1 MLLAAGYIFY
11 GFWSVKFLSLILFST
26 IVDFQFGKLIAGT
39 PKNNE
44 IRRKR
49 LLIVS
54 ICINLGL
61 LGFFKYYDFFATSLI
76 DLFSLFAINLSL
88 PLLQVV
94 LPVGLSF
101 YTFQSMTYTIDIYR
115 GKLEPAQRF
124 FDYAL
129 VVAFFPQLVAGP
141 IERAAR
147 LLPQMT
153 SKRIISWDKTKLGL
167 WLIAVGL
174 FKKAVIAD
182 NLSIIA
188 NDVFNNINA
197 HNGLNTLAGIYA
209 FAFQIYCD
217 FSGYSDIARG
227 TAKLLGFDLMINFNQ
242 PYLATN
248 PQDFWRRWHI
258 SLSTWLRDYLY
269 IPLGGKEHK
278 VYRNLMI
285 TMLLGGLWHG
295 AAMHYVLWGAYHGVL
310 LAGYRYFKTAWSN
323 IEGLFSNYKKL
334 WNIVCIGFMFHITCA
349 GWILFRVNKISD
361 AWLIFFRLFHITV
374 PTRPEAKSI
383 LLLAFMFVPLFIL
396 HLFGESNDDCFIY
409 GKAPYWLKVN
419 VLVYLMLMITFWSA
433 HDNIPFIYFQF

>member
-1 MLLAAGYIFY
+1 MLLIAGYVFY

-26 IVDFQFGKLIAGT
+26 IVDFQFGKLIAEARGVDDT
-39 PKNNE
+39 
-44 IRRKR
+44 RKRR

-54 ICINLGL
+54 IVINLGL
-61 LGFFKYYDFFATSLI
+61 LGFFKYYDFFASSLV
-76 DLFSLFAINLSL
+76 DLAAVFGMNLSL
-88 PLLQVV
+88 PLLKVI

-115 GKLEPAQRF
+115 GRLEPARNF

-147 LLPQMT
+147 MLPQMT
-153 SKRIISWDKTKLGL
+153 SGRVIDWDKTRLGL
-167 WLIAVGL
+167 WLIVVGL

-182 NLSIIA
+182 NLSLIA
-188 NDVFNNINA
+188 NDVFNNIEA
-197 HNGLNTLAGIYA
+197 HNGLYVLTGIYA

-227 TAKLLGFDLMINFNQ
+227 TARLLGFELMVNFNQ

-269 IPLGGKEHK
+269 IPLGGKENK

-295 AAMHYVLWGAYHGVL
+295 AAMHFVVWGAFHGAL
-310 LAGYRYFKTAWSN
+310 LAAYRYLRPVWGKMEN
-323 IEGLFSNYKKL
+323 LFGDHKKL
-334 WNIVCIGFMFHITCA
+334 WRVVCIGFMFHITCI
-349 GWILFRVNKISD
+349 GWIFFRVNTLSD
-361 AWLIFFRLFHITV
+361 ASLIFSKLFEFAV
-374 PTRPEAKSI
+374 PSPPEAKAA
-383 LLLAFMFVPLFIL
+383 LLLIFLSVPLL
-396 HLFGESNDDCFIY
+396 VMHLFDECNDNCYIY
-409 GKAPYWLKVN
+409 KRAPYWLKAN
-419 VLVYLMLMITFWSA
+419 VMAFLMLMITFWSA